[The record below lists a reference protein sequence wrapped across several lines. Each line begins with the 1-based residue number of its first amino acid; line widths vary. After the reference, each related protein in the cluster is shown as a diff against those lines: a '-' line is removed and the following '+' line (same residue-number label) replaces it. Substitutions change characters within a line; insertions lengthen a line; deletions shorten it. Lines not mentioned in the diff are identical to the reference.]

1 MAVQEKEVQ
10 HRSEAQEMVD
20 GLISKAQKAQKEL
33 AQMNQ
38 EEIDQIV
45 EEMVLAGVD
54 KHIEL
59 AKLAVEDT
67 GMGVYEDKIA
77 KNIFSTEYIYNDIKD
92 KKTVGVLEENK
103 VEGTVKIAEPVGV
116 IAGIT
121 PTTNPTSTTMFK
133 ALTAL
138 KAGNSIV
145 FSFHPSALECSAKS
159 AQILHDAAVKA
170 GAPEGCISWISEPS
184 LEATNALMKHDGVDM
199 ILATGGAGMVK
210 AAYSSG
216 TPALG
221 VGPGN
226 VPAYVEKSVNLKQAI
241 NDIVMSKSFDN
252 GTICASEQA
261 IILDKEIAEEA
272 KGLLVQ
278 NHCYMLDEKE
288 IKKVEEVA
296 IDKERNAMSPE
307 VVGQSATK
315 IAQLAGIDV
324 PKDTVVLVAPINGVG
339 PDYPLSREKL
349 SPILALIEVEDSDEG
364 IQKAIEM
371 TEFGGLGHSAVIHSN
386 DDKVI
391 EEFGNKLQVGRVIVN
406 APSALGGIGDIY
418 NNFAPS
424 LTLGCGTFGGNAV
437 SENVTVD
444 HLYNVK
450 TVAKRKTERLWVK
463 VPPEI
468 YTEAGSLAKLADEEG
483 KKAAIITDQVMVDLG
498 YVDQVTEYLEEA
510 GVDYRV
516 FDEVE
521 PDPSVETV
529 MKGKDFIEEFGADTI
544 IALGGGS
551 PMDAAKGMWL
561 FYEHPEAKF
570 RDLKLRFADI
580 KKRTYEFP
588 NLGEKAKFI
597 AVPTTSGTGSEV
609 TAFAVI
615 TDKKNDIK
623 YPLASYELTPD
634 MAIIDSDLTMTVPA
648 SVTANTGIDVLTHAI
663 EAYVATLSSDYTD
676 ALALQAIRMVF
687 KYLPRA
693 YKNGQQ
699 DREAREKMHNASCMA
714 GIAFTNAF
722 LGINH
727 SLAHILG
734 GKFHIP
740 HGLANGVLMPHVIR
754 YNAATPTKWAI
765 FPNYRYHKADEEYAE
780 IARNLGLEANTP
792 EEGVE
797 NLVEAIKDLM
807 KELDM
812 PLTIADCDIE
822 WSDFEEKISE
832 MADVAFNDQC
842 TPANPRKPR
851 VSELEE
857 IYKKAYG
864 DRK

>member
-1 MAVQEKEVQ
+1 MAVQEEQVQ
-10 HRSEAQEMVD
+10 ERSKAQEMVD
-20 GLISKAQKAQKEL
+20 GLVAKAEEAQEQL
-33 AQMNQ
+33 AEMSQ
-38 EEIDQIV
+38 EEIDKIV
-45 EEMVLAGVD
+45 EEMALAGVD

-77 KNIFSTEYIYNDIKD
+77 KNLFSTEHIYNDIKD
-92 KKTVGVLEENK
+92 KQTVGVLEEDK
-103 VEGTVKIAEPVGV
+103 RQGTVKIAEPVGV

-121 PTTNPTSTTMFK
+121 PTTNPTSTAMFK
-133 ALTAL
+133 ALIAL

-145 FSFHPSALECSAKS
+145 FSFHPRALECSAE
-159 AQILHDAAVKA
+159 AARVLHDAAVEA
-170 GAPEGCISWISEPS
+170 GAPEGCIGWISEPS
-184 LEATNALMKHDGVDM
+184 LEATNALMKHDDIDM
-199 ILATGGAGMVK
+199 ILATGGSGMVK

-226 VPAYVEKSVNLKQAI
+226 VPAYVEKSANLKQAI
-241 NDIVMSKSFDN
+241 NDVVMSKSFDN

-261 IILDKEIAEEA
+261 IILDQDIAQEA
-272 KGLLVQ
+272 KELLVQ

-288 IKKVEEVA
+288 LKQVEDVA
-296 IDKERNAMSPE
+296 IDKERNAMSAE

-315 IAQLAGIDV
+315 IAEMADIEV
-324 PKDTVVLVAPINGVG
+324 PEDTVVLVAPIDGVG

-349 SPILALIEVEDSDEG
+349 SPILALIEAEDSDEG
-364 IQKAIEM
+364 IQRAIDM
-371 TEFGGLGHSAVIHSN
+371 TEFGGLGHSAVVHSN
-386 DDKVI
+386 DDEVI
-391 EEFGNKLQVGRVIVN
+391 NEFGKKLQVGRVIVN
-406 APSALGGIGDIY
+406 APSALGGIGDLY

-468 YTEAGSLAKLADEEG
+468 YLESGSLAKLADEEG
-483 KKAAIITDQVMVDLG
+483 NKAAVITDEVMVDLG
-498 YVDQVTEYLEEA
+498 YVEQVTDYLEEA
-510 GVDYRV
+510 GIEYRV
-516 FDEVE
+516 FDQVE

-529 MKGKDFIEEFGADTI
+529 MKGKEMIEDFDADTI

-561 FYEHPEAKF
+561 FYEHPEANF

-588 NLGEKAKFI
+588 ELGEKAKFI

-609 TAFAVI
+609 TSFAVI
-615 TDKKNDIK
+615 SDKKNDIK

-634 MAIIDSDLTMTVPA
+634 MAIIDPDLTMTVPA
-648 SVTANTGIDVLTHAI
+648 SVTANTGVDVLTHAI
-663 EAYVATLSSDYTD
+663 EAYVATMSSDYTD
-676 ALALQAIRMVF
+676 ALALQAIRTVF
-687 KYLPRA
+687 EYLPRA
-693 YKNGQQ
+693 YKNGEQ

-734 GKFHIP
+734 GKFHLP
-740 HGLANGVLMPHVIR
+740 HGLANGILMPHVIR

-765 FPNYRYHKADEEYAE
+765 FPNYRYHQAGEEYAE
-780 IARNLGLEANTP
+780 IADALGLGGET
-792 EEGVE
+792 EEEKVE
-797 NLVEAIKDLM
+797 NLVTAIEDLM
-807 KELDM
+807 TELDM
-812 PLTIADCDIE
+812 PLTLADYGIE
-822 WSDFEEKISE
+822 WDEFEEKISE

-857 IYKKAYG
+857 IYKKAY
-864 DRK
+864 DQQ